1 MLKIFKIINSKI
13 RNKLIFGF
21 IFISLFVSVVSYICF
36 NTIWQIEKDYDHIST
51 SSIPIIQ
58 HLEDMKFAS
67 LQLTSS
73 ASEFAYIQTES
84 KEKLEISPLDQENN
98 PIQQSCKSCHYAFA
112 QFEQLVTETH
122 SDLIE
127 SSIEIRDIG
136 NKVHIDALE
145 FIEMKKQNISGTR
158 ALKKLEKM
166 EISKMNFLKVVDHA
180 MDHTNNKL
188 EEEKAHLVSTISLSL
203 RNIIV
208 FSGLTFF
215 LSVLIGILYSR
226 SISKPITK
234 LIQITNDFRKGNL
247 DAKIN
252 VKSIDEIGILANA
265 FNNMAHALKTS
276 TAKLQMEKYRFQQL
290 YENAPIGIA
299 LLTKDDRIIQI
310 NKTFQSI
317 FNYTVEEI
325 KGKKLD
331 ELIVPSEYF
340 GEAAALLTDALQNGI
355 SDKETIRKRKDGS
368 LINVHAYGV
377 PIIIEGDIAG
387 LYKLYEDITLRK
399 QSEEALRFQ
408 NEIMTN
414 MTEALYVVRLEDNVI
429 VYTNSNFEQMF
440 CYEKNELL
448 GKHFSIINAPTE
460 KRPEETA
467 EEIKDSIL
475 ENNFWQGEVNN
486 IKKDRTP
493 FWCYANVSVFDHSTF
508 GKVFVSFHTDI
519 TERKRAELEQQ
530 VLFDIMQ
537 GITTTSNLDE
547 LLNLMYCSLKK
558 VIYAD
563 NCFVALHDTKTG
575 LFSFPLFVDQFDST
589 PEPVTLHK
597 SCSSYIF
604 RTNKP
609 LLLSQELFDR
619 LVGQNEVELIGTNSP
634 SWIGVP
640 LQTPSRT
647 IGVLVLQ
654 HYEKENVYDEHDI
667 RFLESIGNQVAIIIE
682 RKQAEVAL
690 RESEI
695 KLKVILESTADGIL
709 AVDSKG
715 KIIKTNKRFAEL
727 WQIPKFLI
735 DSSDESD
742 LLNFVLDQLDDPEE
756 FKSKVKKLYNSTF
769 EDSDIINFKD
779 GRIFERFSTP
789 LLMHDSSLGRVWSF
803 RDITDRIRSEETL
816 RESEDRFR
824 NLVENISDVF
834 FIANEDGKLSYCSP
848 NFYTQTNFLPQDIIG
863 KSYIRFVIPED
874 RKRIIEFY
882 AEQIKSNVLDAKVDF
897 RAVRKCGTFMWV
909 EQNTRFV
916 RDNNGKVIQYRIVV
930 RDITERKRWEEEV
943 KKHNEQLSKVNAE
956 KDKFFSIIAHDL
968 KSPFLGLLGL
978 SEILTT
984 EDEEFTKEE
993 LLEFGK
999 GIHES
1004 TSTLFKLI
1012 ENLLEWAQMQ
1022 RGSISITPKELDL
1035 SAITLKNIEIINQ
1048 RATQKGIKIINEVL
1062 ETQKVFADEK
1072 MVDSIIRNLLSN
1084 AIKFTKQE
1092 GKVVIRSKKISN
1104 ELVEIS
1110 ISDTGVGMSEEN
1122 IKKLFKIE
1130 EKVCSIGTDGESST
1144 GLGLLLCKEFVEKN
1158 GGTIWVKS
1166 REGKGSTFS
1175 FSLKDVN

>member
-1 MLKIFKIINSKI
+1 MLKILKIINSKI

-36 NTIWQIEKDYDHIST
+36 NTIRQIENDYNHIST
-51 SSIPIIQ
+51 RSIPIIQ

-67 LQLTSS
+67 LQLTYS

-84 KEKLEISPLDQENN
+84 KEKLEVSPLEQKNN
-98 PIQQSCKSCHYAFA
+98 PIQQSCKSCHYAFE
-112 QFEQLVTETH
+112 QFEKLVKETH

-158 ALKKLEKM
+158 ALEKLEEM
-166 EISKMNFLKVVDHA
+166 EFSKMNFLRVVDHA

-188 EEEKAHLVSTISLSL
+188 EEEKAQLVSTISSSL

-234 LIQITNDFRKGNL
+234 LIRVTDDFRKGNL
-247 DAKIN
+247 DAKIDI
-252 VKSIDEIGILANA
+252 KSIDEIGTLANA
-265 FNNMAHALKTS
+265 FNNMAHVLKTS
-276 TAKLQMEKYRFQQL
+276 TAKIQLEKYRFQQL

-299 LLTKDDRIIQI
+299 LLSKDDRIIQI
-310 NKTFQSI
+310 NKTFLSI
-317 FNYTVEEI
+317 FNYPLEEI

-340 GEAAALLTDALQNGI
+340 KEAVALSTDALQNGI
-355 SDKETIRKRKDGS
+355 SEKETIRKRKDGS

-377 PIIIEGDIAG
+377 PIIIEGEIAG
-387 LYKLYEDITLRK
+387 LYKLYEDITQRK

-429 VYTNSNFEQMF
+429 VYANSNFEQMF
-440 CYEKNELL
+440 GYEKNELL
-448 GKHFSIINAPTE
+448 VKHVSIINAPTE

-467 EEIKDSIL
+467 EEIRDGIIK
-475 ENNFWQGEVNN
+475 NNFWRGEVNN
-486 IKKDRTP
+486 IKKDGTP

-530 VLFDIMQ
+530 VLFDITQ
-537 GITTTSNLDE
+537 GITTTSNLDG

-563 NCFVALHDTKTG
+563 NCFVALHDQNTG
-575 LFSFPLFVDQFDST
+575 LFSFPLFVDKFDST

-609 LLLSQELFDR
+609 LLLYQELFDR
-619 LVGQNEVELIGTNSP
+619 LVEQNEVELIGTNSP

-640 LQTPSRT
+640 LKTPSRT

-667 RFLESIGNQVAIIIE
+667 RFLESIGNQVAIVIE

-690 RESEI
+690 RDSEV

-709 AVDSKG
+709 AVDDKG
-715 KIIKTNKRFAEL
+715 KIIKTNGRFAEL
-727 WQIPKFLI
+727 WHIPQSLANSGN
-735 DSSDESD
+735 DSA
-742 LLNFVLDQLDDPEE
+742 LLNFVLDQLIDPEE
-756 FKSKVKKLYNSTF
+756 FISQVKKLYNSTN
-769 EDSDIINFKD
+769 EDLDFLHFKD

-848 NFYTQTNFLPQDIIG
+848 NFFTQTNFLPQDVMN
-863 KSYIRFVIPED
+863 KSYIRFVIPDD
-874 RKRIIEFY
+874 RKKIIEFY
-882 AEQIKSNVLDAKVDF
+882 SEQIKNNVLDAKVDF
-897 RAVRKCGTFMWV
+897 RALRKDGTCMWV

-916 RDNNGKVIQYRIVV
+916 RDDNGKVIQYRIVV
-930 RDITERKRWEEEV
+930 RDITERKLWEEEV
-943 KKHNEQLSKVNAE
+943 KKHNEQLSKINAE

-978 SEILTT
+978 SEMLAM

-993 LLEFGK
+993 LLKFGK
-999 GIHES
+999 GIYKS

-1022 RGSISITPKELDL
+1022 RGIIKFVPKELNL
-1035 SAITLKNIEIINQ
+1035 SSIILQNLEINYQRASQKEIEIINE
-1048 RATQKGIKIINEVL
+1048 IS

-1072 MVDSIIRNLLSN
+1072 MLDSIIRNLLSN
-1084 AIKFTKQE
+1084 AIKFTRRK
-1092 GKVVIRSKKISN
+1092 GKVVIRSKKISA
-1104 ELVEIS
+1104 ELVEVL
-1110 ISDTGVGMSEEN
+1110 ISDTGIGMSEEN

-1130 EKVCSIGTDGESST
+1130 EKVGSIGTEGESST

-1158 GGTIWVKS
+1158 GGTIWVES
-1166 REGKGSTFS
+1166 QEGKGSRFS
-1175 FSLKDVN
+1175 FSLKNVT